1 MLVSA
6 SSALQALDA
15 ATGMLYLHRRSII
28 HRDVKTPNL
37 LVDSQWH
44 VKVSGV
50 WPAAA
55 AAATTAV
62 ATAAANATA
71 LPACPP
77 QLLVW
82 AWP

>member
-1 MLVSA
+1 MLSRLLSA
-6 SSALQALDA
+6 SFAMQALDA

-50 WPAAA
+50 CAAW
-55 AAATTAV
+55 
-62 ATAAANATA
+62 
-71 LPACPP
+71 CCRRRRQ
-77 QLLVW
+77 QLS
-82 AWP
+82 

>member
-55 AAATTAV
+55 AAATTA
-62 ATAAANATA
+62 ANAMA
-71 LPACPP
+71 LPACLPACLP
-77 QLLVW
+77 ELLLW